1 MPHTLAD
8 LSGPREIPF
17 LGSLTHMAEDPLAFV
32 TRLNREHGGCVPFR
46 IGPQQTILLTE
57 PSLIEELLIKH
68 RAACIKDPVTA
79 GLSDLLGNGLLTAE
93 GERWRRNRR
102 LMAPNFQHRHLAS
115 LAATMVAST
124 DTALSEVT
132 AGELDVHDHMMD
144 LTLDIATRTLFGTV
158 LDDAARVGPLL
169 EELMECF
176 ETEVRSWRRLLPR
189 WVPTPLRRR
198 THANRAQ
205 LHEILGVIVS
215 RKRAELQAL
224 PLDAEAP
231 SDLLTRLILTR
242 DEDGKGMDDA
252 QLGDEVLTLFLAGHE
267 TTALAISYAL
277 WLLATHPEVQSA
289 ARAEVDSVLGDRLPD
304 AADSQRLPTIDA
316 VFQETMRLYPP
327 AWMIGRQLVDDIVL
341 GDLAVPAGTVFLI
354 PQWVVH
360 RDPRWFDEPDTFQ
373 PSRWPQPADR
383 PRFAFFPFGGGPR
396 VCIGNHFARMESILV
411 LARWVQHFW
420 LAPVRGFAPDLAPS
434 VTLRPRNGIQISV
447 QPHR

>member
-215 RKRAELQAL
+215 RKRAELPRCGGPRRHRSLRCARRRTRQPGVVPRPRLRAL
-224 PLDAEAP
+224 HPGRRGCISRPRRQWSRVEHRQEYRSTSRRRGMAGQP
-231 SDLLTRLILTR
+231 SGWWELVLRGLASSR
-242 DEDGKGMDDA
+242 A
-252 QLGDEVLTLFLAGHE
+252 LGGVHVTSSASNDEVLPRILYVDDEADLREIVSYGLAQIGGFSVDTAASGAEALSMMAESPPDLVLLDVMMPGLDGPTTLSHMRADP
-267 TTALAISYAL
+267 ALAQIPVVFCTARVFGKEIEAL
-277 WLLATHPEVQSA
+277 H
-289 ARAEVDSVLGDRLPD
+289 
-304 AADSQRLPTIDA
+304 
-316 VFQETMRLYPP
+316 
-327 AWMIGRQLVDDIVL
+327 
-341 GDLAVPAGTVFLI
+341 PAGALD
-354 PQWVVH
+354 VVCK
-360 RDPRWFDEPDTFQ
+360 
-373 PSRWPQPADR
+373 
-383 PRFAFFPFGGGPR
+383 PFR
-396 VCIGNHFARMESILV
+396 LV
-411 LARWVQHFW
+411 ELARR
-420 LAPVRGFAPDLAPS
+420 LRELDLKK
-434 VTLRPRNGIQISV
+434 
-447 QPHR
+447 